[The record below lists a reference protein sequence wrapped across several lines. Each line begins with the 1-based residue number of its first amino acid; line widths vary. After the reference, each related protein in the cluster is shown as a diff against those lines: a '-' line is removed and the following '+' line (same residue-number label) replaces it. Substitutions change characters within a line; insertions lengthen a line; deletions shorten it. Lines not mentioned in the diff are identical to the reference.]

1 MGPRNYSCLKTFQVD
16 PSYMGEEALVGRG
29 VINRFET
36 VLDGFVKL
44 L

>member
-1 MGPRNYSCLKTFQVD
+1 MLKNVPGR
-16 PSYMGEEALVGRG
+16 PSYMGEEVLVGRG